1 MPSYDS
7 STLRSKISTVNVWYH
22 AIEVGPDVVTPGL
35 YDMRPFLGTYQFPS
49 DLSSRSVL
57 DVGASNGFF
66 TFQFEKLGAR
76 HLVATN
82 LGNYLDHDY
91 PQWYKE
97 KLINTR
103 TEQELAAATWHESTG
118 GFEVAREC
126 LGSNAQHVMA
136 RIYDLPGVLGGQ
148 FDFVFCGSVL
158 VHLRDPSAALE
169 SIRAVMV
176 PGGTAVI
183 ATCIDTT
190 RPDTSY
196 ALFNGK
202 PEQVSWWVFSPEGLI
217 RTCQMSGFRTVNW
230 IDSFVVASKH
240 GFTDT
245 IGIVHL
251 KK

>member
-1 MPSYDS
+1 MSTYDIA
-7 STLRSKISTVNVWYH
+7 TLRAKIATVNVWYH
-22 AIEVGPDVVTPGL
+22 AIEVAPGLVTPGL
-35 YDMRPFLGTYQFPS
+35 YDMRPFLEVYQFPS
-49 DLSSRSVL
+49 DLSSKSVL

-66 TFQFEKLGAR
+66 TFQFEKLGAK

-82 LGNYLDHDY
+82 LGSYLDHDY
-91 PQWYKE
+91 PQWYKDA
-97 KLINTR
+97 LTR
-103 TEQELAAATWHESTG
+103 SRTREELAAATWHESTG

-126 LGSNAQHVMA
+126 LGSKAQHVMS
-136 RIYDLPGVLGGQ
+136 RIYDLPGVVSGQ

-169 SIRAVMV
+169 AIREVMV

-202 PEQVSWWVFSPEGLI
+202 PEEVSWWVFSPEGLM
-217 RTCQMSGFRTVNW
+217 RTCRMSGFRSITWV
-230 IDSFVVASKH
+230 DSFVVASKH

-251 KK
+251 HR